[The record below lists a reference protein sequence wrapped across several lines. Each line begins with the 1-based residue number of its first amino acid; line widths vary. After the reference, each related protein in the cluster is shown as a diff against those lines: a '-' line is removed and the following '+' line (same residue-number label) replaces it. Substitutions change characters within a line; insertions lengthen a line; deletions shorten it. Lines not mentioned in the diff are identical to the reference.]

1 MKLTPIPLLAGTLA
15 SAFSFNTFAGD
26 IVSVQFSDGR
36 PAVTGVEAV
45 NNALN
50 PIGVNVVTVD
60 IPDAARPLLA
70 ASHRRALTKAEH
82 GALIA
87 AFNLS
92 QGELLEQ
99 ARLAGREPA
108 VQGGGVATEE
118 TGVGPY
124 PKVYDLMALD
134 ERTRSAVLGKYG
146 RMHVN
151 SAEDGTDIDEV
162 MTVVSGGPFRWGFTL
177 KDGSIARFQID
188 KVGLQDKAVRISYHG
203 LGMHAGL
210 MDAKQGL
217 LVAFAHGPKAFTMR
231 YQADVPHA
239 QLLGTNPWAD
249 VDITLPPAPGKVQ

>member
-1 MKLTPIPLLAGTLA
+1 M
-15 SAFSFNTFAGD
+15 
-26 IVSVQFSDGR
+26 
-36 PAVTGVEAV
+36 
-45 NNALN
+45 
-50 PIGVNVVTVD
+50 
-60 IPDAARPLLA
+60 
-70 ASHRRALTKAEH
+70 
-82 GALIA
+82 
-87 AFNLS
+87 
-92 QGELLEQ
+92 
-99 ARLAGREPA
+99 
-108 VQGGGVATEE
+108 ATEE

-134 ERTRSAVLGKYG
+134 DRTRSAVLGKYG

-188 KVGLQDKAVRISYHG
+188 KVGLEDKAVRISYHG

-217 LVAFAHGPKAFTMR
+217 LVAFAHGPREFTMR
-231 YQADVPHA
+231 YQAEVPHA

-249 VDITLPPAPGKVQ
+249 VGISLPPLPARRTKPVRAIWWRGPGPAACFMPVVAGPGCPGPITSLASACLPGPHSPEDLYPGLYSHGPLYGWRPMAGDGGWTPLGSALL

>member
-1 MKLTPIPLLAGTLA
+1 MKLTHLALLTGVIA
-15 SAFSFNTFAGD
+15 SALSFNTFAGD
-26 IVSVQFSDGR
+26 LVSVQFSDGR
-36 PAVTGVEAV
+36 PAMIGVEAV
-45 NNALN
+45 NKALN

-60 IPDAARPLLA
+60 IPEAARPLLA

-92 QGELLEQ
+92 QGSCWSRPGSQ
-99 ARLAGREPA
+99 AASLRYK
-108 VQGGGVATEE
+108 GGVATEE
-118 TGVGPY
+118 TDVGPY

-134 ERTRSAVLGKYG
+134 EHTRSAVLGKYG

-177 KDGSIARFQID
+177 QDGSIARFQID
-188 KVGLQDKAVRISYHG
+188 KVGLEDKAVRISYHG

-217 LVAFAHGPKAFTMR
+217 LVAFAHGPKEFTMR

-239 QLLGTNPWAD
+239 KLLGTNPWAD
-249 VDITLPPAPGKVQ
+249 VGISLPPAPGKVQ

>member
-1 MKLTPIPLLAGTLA
+1 M
-15 SAFSFNTFAGD
+15 
-26 IVSVQFSDGR
+26 
-36 PAVTGVEAV
+36 
-45 NNALN
+45 
-50 PIGVNVVTVD
+50 
-60 IPDAARPLLA
+60 
-70 ASHRRALTKAEH
+70 
-82 GALIA
+82 
-87 AFNLS
+87 
-92 QGELLEQ
+92 
-99 ARLAGREPA
+99 
-108 VQGGGVATEE
+108 QGGGVATEE

-188 KVGLQDKAVRISYHG
+188 KVGLEDKAVRISYHG

-217 LVAFAHGPKAFTMR
+217 LVAFAHGPRAFTMR

-249 VDITLPPAPGKVQ
+249 VGITLPPPRQGAVSRCVPSGGGARPLPPAFMPAVPSGRGARGPSPLFRLRLCRARHARRAMIRAGLPRAALCLAGMGVDTPGIRTIVIKCAMMAPSFTSSELTGAG

>member
-1 MKLTPIPLLAGTLA
+1 MKLTNRALLAGTIA
-15 SAFSFNTFAGD
+15 SALSFNTFAGD
-26 IVSVQFSDGR
+26 LVSVQFSDGR

-45 NNALN
+45 NKALN
-50 PIGVNVVTVD
+50 LIGVNVVTVD
-60 IPDAARPLLA
+60 IPNAARPLLE

-87 AFNLS
+87 AFNLN

-177 KDGSIARFQID
+177 QDGSIARFQID
-188 KVGLQDKAVRISYHG
+188 KVGLEDKAVRVSYHG

-217 LVAFAHGPKAFTMR
+217 LVAFAHGPRAFTMR

-249 VDITLPPAPGKVQ
+249 VGISLPPAPGKAQ